1 MLHQYCI
8 HVNILICPNSYVILV
23 YRSKLTSDN
32 QLRSPYFLVHT
43 QLPFGF
49 RHTCPLFCGIKL
61 RSLRNINKTKHP
73 KQKREMHVW
82 LSDIINTY
90 MHVLWVFTFAYIL
103 SADATHNNGNTTQ
116 SFIPKTRC
124 CLLFSLKHIQH
135 VILLTLLVWV

>member
-43 QLPFGF
+43 QLPFGI

-73 KQKREMHVW
+73 KQTREMHCLIVW
-82 LSDIINTY
+82 YHHIHICMYCECSRLHTSFLQMRHTITGTRHN
-90 MHVLWVFTFAYIL
+90 HVYQKHVVV
-103 SADATHNNGNTTQ
+103 
-116 SFIPKTRC
+116 C
-124 CLLFSLKHIQH
+124 CSHLNIYSMLFC
-135 VILLTLLVWV
+135 